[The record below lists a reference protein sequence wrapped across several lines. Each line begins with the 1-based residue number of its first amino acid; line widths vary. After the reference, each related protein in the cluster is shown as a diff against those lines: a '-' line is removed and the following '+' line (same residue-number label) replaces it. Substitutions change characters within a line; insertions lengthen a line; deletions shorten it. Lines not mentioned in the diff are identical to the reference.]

1 MRRSDYADTAQARE
15 TDRQA
20 HAACRDFFANHYALV
35 EPAPESDERRQ
46 ARQAMLHKAMAAMEM
61 ICGYRK

>member
-15 TDRQA
+15 TDRQD
-20 HAACRDFFANHYALV
+20 HAACRDFFADPDALV

-46 ARQAMLHKAMAAMEM
+46 AHQARLHKAIAAMEM